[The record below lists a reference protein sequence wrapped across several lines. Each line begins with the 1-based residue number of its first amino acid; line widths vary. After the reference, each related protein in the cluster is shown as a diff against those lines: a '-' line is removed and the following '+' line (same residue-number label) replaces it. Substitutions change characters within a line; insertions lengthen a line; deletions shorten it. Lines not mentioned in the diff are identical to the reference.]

1 LNAEPRIGEAMY
13 LCKLSA
19 TQFTYGTCY
28 NIIEKSR
35 GKVISE
41 EVQEGTNDFLIE
53 AHIPLV
59 EGFKFADDIRSATQ
73 GSSYP
78 QLVFH
83 GFEVNVDNDPLYLP
97 LSEED
102 LEDYGEGLNLVENI
116 ARQLI
121 ERVRR

>member
-1 LNAEPRIGEAMY
+1 MI
-13 LCKLSA
+13 
-19 TQFTYGTCY
+19 
-28 NIIEKSR
+28 
-35 GKVISE
+35 
-41 EVQEGTNDFLIE
+41 D

-59 EGFKFADDIRSATQ
+59 EGFKFADNIRSATQ

-78 QLVFH
+78 QLVFL

-102 LEDYGEGLNLVENI
+102 IEEYGEGLSLTENI

-121 ERVRR
+121 ERVRRLKGLALSKKIMIAAEKQRTLTKNK